1 MRVFGIIVNSTTL
14 EQHGFEL
21 SQCMYAWIFQIN
33 IELALYI
40 LRFPISSFNKQQI
53 RMFICCWQNP
63 RTWNLG
69 CRGPTIG
76 IKHHWILVYSAA
88 PVQGILKSLLQ
99 QHGSKASILQHSAF
113 FMIQLS
119 HPYLTTGKTIAL
131 TWWTFVSKVMSLL
144 FNMLSR
150 IDIAFLLRSKCL
162 LISWLQSQCT
172 VILKWFILI

>member
-1 MRVFGIIVNSTTL
+1 MRKFMRVFGIIVNSTTL

-88 PVQGILKSLLQ
+88 PVQGDSQESSPTARFKSINSSALSLLYDSTLTSIHDYWKNHSFDLMDICQ
-99 QHGSKASILQHSAF
+99 QSNVS
-113 FMIQLS
+113 
-119 HPYLTTGKTIAL
+119 
-131 TWWTFVSKVMSLL
+131 TF
-144 FNMLSR
+144 
-150 IDIAFLLRSKCL
+150 
-162 LISWLQSQCT
+162 
-172 VILKWFILI
+172 